1 MTDPTRAAVAG
12 DARRPATASR
22 RRALGVALGA
32 AALVAAGGWGVARQA
47 SRGPATAPPV
57 EYVLI
62 DGRRLGPDAL
72 AGKVLLVNFWATSC
86 GVCIEEMPEL
96 VAVYDAYR
104 SRGLELVAVAMP
116 YDRADRVLRFAASRA
131 LPFPVALDPMG
142 RAVAAWGGIEG
153 TPTTWLVGPDGR
165 VARRWVGR
173 PDFARLR
180 RDVEA
185 MLPRPGA

>member
-1 MTDPTRAAVAG
+1 MTDPTPAGAAG
-12 DARRPATASR
+12 DAPRRAPASR
-22 RRALGVALGA
+22 RRVLGVVLGA
-32 AALVAAGGWGVARQA
+32 AALVAAGGWGALRLA
-47 SRGPATAPPV
+47 SRGPRVAPPV
-57 EYVLI
+57 EYALI
-62 DGRRLGPDAL
+62 DGRRLGPDTL

-86 GVCIEEMPEL
+86 AVCIEEMPEL

-142 RAVAAWGGIEG
+142 RTVAAWGGVEG

-165 VARRWVGR
+165 VVRRWVGR
-173 PDFARLR
+173 PDFVRLR

-185 MLPRPGA
+185 TLSRPGA